1 LLLAL
6 HLCSSKQDL
15 TAVVWFAAAAVGFG
29 ILQKK
34 YQDKYATE
42 LVAMRIKQAKESQ
55 LKWLAMVEKEMATKC
70 VVTKA
75 ASSA

>member
-1 LLLAL
+1 MLLAL
-6 HLCSSKQDL
+6 YLCSSKQDL

-55 LKWLAMVEKEMATKC
+55 LKWLAMVEKEMGEKVCITKS
-70 VVTKA
+70 
-75 ASSA
+75 ASSS